1 MSFDP
6 TSIGKAHSNLPPRI
20 IISGEPKAGKTTWAA
35 RAPGALI
42 IPVVGEEGCDDL
54 IDENKIPIEVDSTPK
69 AKTFAELVTMLEWFR
84 DADHKF
90 KSLVIDSLSSAERM
104 IHHDLVE
111 SDPKAKSIEQYDGG
125 YGKGYTA
132 TVEKF
137 RLLTQILSDIRENRK
152 CAIILVAHVTP
163 KSLTDHETLD
173 KYDAFELALNK
184 KVVALFEQWCDFMLF
199 ASKSLYV
206 NSDGKATER
215 ERKLIVHGIAHLP
228 VGGRSIASL
237 MPKELPLNWQS
248 FQDAVK
254 TAKTQTKK
262 D

>member
-35 RAPGALI
+35 RAPNALVFPI
-42 IPVVGEEGCDDL
+42 VGEQGCYDL
-54 IDENKIPIEVDSTPK
+54 YDENKQPIEVDALQEPIRS
-69 AKTFAELVTMLEWFR
+69 FAELISALEWFR

-104 IHHDLVE
+104 IWQELCSEFKV
-111 SDPKAKSIEQYDGG
+111 KSIELVEKGF
-125 YGKGYTA
+125 GKGYIMA
-132 TVEKF
+132 LEKF
-137 RLLTQILSDIRENRK
+137 RLLTQVMDEIRENRK